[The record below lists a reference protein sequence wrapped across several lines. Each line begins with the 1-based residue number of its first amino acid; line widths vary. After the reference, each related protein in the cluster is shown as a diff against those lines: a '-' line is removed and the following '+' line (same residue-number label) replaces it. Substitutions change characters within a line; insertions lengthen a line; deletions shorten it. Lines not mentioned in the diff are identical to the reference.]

1 MQIPW
6 RLLFPVVL
14 AGSAACE
21 YDGSAPDESES
32 LYLLHRIGNQEL
44 PAPGFPFPQSP
55 LIVADSISI
64 PVSLTSDAKL
74 ITIRRA
80 QVIQQLPG
88 QPHHVAGSYHATL
101 AWNVLTVDHCPL
113 DSACMASLVYS
124 AMTLLVAGDSLYE
137 VVGPENP
144 VGPRVYGL
152 VRR

>member
-21 YDGSAPDESES
+21 YDGSAPDESAS

-44 PAPGFPFPQSP
+44 PAPVFPFPQSP

-80 QVIQQLPG
+80 QVTQLHPG
-88 QPHHVAGSYHATL
+88 QPQRFAASYHATL
-101 AWNVLTVDHCPL
+101 AWNVLTVDNCPI
-113 DSACMASLVYS
+113 DSACIASLVYT
-124 AMTLLVAGDSLYE
+124 ATTLLVAGDSLYE
-137 VVGPENP
+137 VVGPEHP
-144 VGPRVYGL
+144 LGPRVYGL